1 MKKLTASLLS
11 AALVASLAISGSA
24 FASGTQRSAGDA
36 TDGTWDYPWYKTT
49 ATAPSYRNEAPA
61 SNAVDGNTQTHW
73 HSNWGTGSGTGATTL
88 TDEERYIQLELEKEV
103 EISGVRYL
111 PRQGTDDGVGNGRVT
126 SCKVQV
132 SQTGN
137 EGDWQDA
144 TAQVQTWAND
154 AAWKLVALDE
164 PVSAKY
170 IRLYGVTTVS
180 DSGTANA
187 FMSCAE
193 LRVQTTQKQDT
204 NIFLGKDASASSQL
218 PDQEANKANDGDTNT
233 QWCANWRPDA
243 SPAADKTLRGNWWQV
258 DLGEAY
264 EVDELNL
271 VFEQSAT
278 WQYHVAVSDDPAF
291 TDYTF
296 DDTAI
301 TTVTAAETTVDV
313 NQAGQYV
320 RVYVMSSTNG
330 RWPCL
335 KEVSG
340 TGTVVTTPE
349 VTEEEVRALVSEAN
363 GKLGEWYKSGW
374 SEYSEAIANAQT
386 VLGQTDPTAE
396 DLAAAKQAIETAKG
410 NLVERDQ
417 YTADDPFVFP
427 AQGGVTTTLEAEFA
441 QLHNEVLDSDGK
453 WALQVAEADW
463 ASHGK
468 YINCLNQQDTITFYY
483 NAPVAGTYLV
493 EAFYRS
499 GSGTNELV
507 WSGAN
512 IQNGTIVAGA
522 TDDAAETHT
531 VTFNMVITKAGAG
544 TLVFTGPDTK
554 SPQLDKLEIT
564 LTEAAYSITVTSPV
578 EGGTATA
585 DHTTAA
591 AGDTVTLTPVA
602 SEGYHFV
609 EWQVEGNAVE
619 ITDNTFTMPES
630 NVTIT
635 PVFEAH
641 TYGEPTFAWAEGNT
655 SVTATFTCD
664 REDCGHQETA
674 TAQATSA
681 VTKQPTCTEKGVTTY
696 TATVSF
702 NGEQY
707 PASKTEENVA
717 ALGHKYGE
725 PTFSWAEDG
734 SSATATFTCACGDE
748 HEETAVITH
757 EVKTPATCT
766 EKGTTT
772 YTATVTVDFGEGTYT
787 STKDVQD
794 IPAVAHTTELQN
806 AKEAT
811 CTTDGYTGDLVC
823 TVCGTVVEEGE
834 TIKAT
839 GHTQETIPG
848 KEATC
853 TQDGLTDGVKC
864 SVCGEILVEQEV
876 IKATGHKFE
885 DGVCTV
891 CGEKDPNYVPPTQE
905 PQGDVVLDNQTG
917 DQITAGNA
925 DEVFGANTII
935 TVVRVEDGETYAAVE
950 QALKGVVADMK
961 HTAILDITATLN
973 GKPVQPSAPVQM
985 TFAIPQHL
993 SADNL
998 KLFYVSD
1005 DGKTTQEIPITVD
1018 KDARTV
1024 TATIAHF
1031 STYVLANVVV
1041 DETTGTVPPTGDAS
1055 QLMLMTG
1062 MLLTSAAALG
1072 GLVVASRKRRG

>member
-11 AALVASLAISGSA
+11 AALVASLAVSVSA

-36 TDGTWDYPWYKTT
+36 TDGTWDYPYYKTT
-49 ATAPSYRNEAPA
+49 ATAPSYHNEAPA

-73 HSNWGTGSGTGATTL
+73 HSNWDANRPENGSADL
-88 TDEERYIQLELEKEV
+88 TNDPDNRYIQLELDQVV
-103 EISGVRYL
+103 EINGLRYL
-111 PRQGTDDGVGNGRVT
+111 PRQGSEQGNENGRVT

-170 IRLYGVTTVS
+170 IRLYGVTTVN
-180 DSGTANA
+180 DNGTANA

-204 NIFLGKDASASSQL
+204 NIFLGKTASASSHL
-218 PDQEANKANDGDTNT
+218 SGQEAGKANDENGGTK
-233 QWCANWRPDA
+233 WCADWTGHSSDYYA
-243 SPAADKTLRGNWWQV
+243 MEDNWWQV
-258 DLGEAY
+258 DLGWDHH
-264 EVDELNL
+264 VDTLTL
-271 VFEQSAT
+271 LFETSAQ
-278 WQYHVAVSDDPAF
+278 WKYHVAVSDDP
-291 TDYTF
+291 TF
-296 DDTAI
+296 DGYTIPENEI
-301 TTVTAAETTVDV
+301 TTVTASKAVVNVD
-313 NQAGQYV
+313 QDGRYV
-320 RVYVMSSTNG
+320 RVYLKTDDQG

-335 KEVSG
+335 WDVYA
-340 TGTVVTTPE
+340 TGNSIDLKPDLE
-349 VTEEEVRALVSEAN
+349 ALVEEADS
-363 GKLGEWYKSGW
+363 KRAEWYTSGW
-374 SEYSEAIANAQT
+374 EAYLRAVNAGKALLEEASPAQTALTTAIA
-386 VLGQTDPTAE
+386 DIK
-396 DLAAAKQAIETAKG
+396 AAKEG
-410 NLVERDQ
+410 LVERDQ
-417 YTADDPFVFP
+417 YTAQNPFVFP
-427 AQGGVTTTLEAEFA
+427 SQQDVTATLEAEFGE
-441 QLHNEVLDSDGK
+441 LHDVKLDSDGQ
-453 WALQVAEADW
+453 WYLQVATGSW
-463 ASHGK
+463 ASHGE
-468 YINCLNQQDTITFYY
+468 YLNCFNQQDTVTYYY
-483 NAPVAGTYLV
+483 NAPVAGTYSV
-493 EAFYRS
+493 TATYRS
-499 GSGTNELV
+499 GSTANKLA
-507 WSGAN
+507 WSGDK
-512 IQNGTIVAGA
+512 IQSGNVAAGA
-522 TDDAAETHT
+522 EVDNEQGQTRTATFDLV
-531 VTFNMVITKAGAG
+531 VTQAGAG
-544 TLVFTGPDTK
+544 TLKFTGPDTK

-564 LTEAAYSITVTSPV
+564 LTEAAYSVTVNSAT
-578 EGGTATA
+578 GGTAQA
-585 DHTTAA
+585 DVTTAA
-591 AGDTVTLTPVA
+591 AGDTVTLTATPDT
-602 SEGYHFV
+602 GYHFV
-609 EWQVEGNAVE
+609 RWESEDVNIGEN
-619 ITDNTFTMPES
+619 NTFEMPEKAVS
-630 NVTIT
+630 ITPVFAKNTYTVTINNPAEGGEVTGATQVTHGENLVLTIT
-635 PVFEAH
+635 PDEGYHLESLTVNGQVVEVTGNTYTVANVTGAVTVTPVFAKNTYTVTINTAENGSVTGAAQVTHGEDLVLTITPAEGYHLKSLTVNGQIVEVTGTTYTVANVTENVTVNAVFEAH
-641 TYGEPTFAWAEGNT
+641 TTQLEGK
-655 SVTATFTCD
+655 V
-664 REDCGHQETA
+664 
-674 TAQATSA
+674 
-681 VTKQPTCTEKGVTTY
+681 
-696 TATVSF
+696 
-702 NGEQY
+702 
-707 PASKTEENVA
+707 
-717 ALGHKYGE
+717 
-725 PTFSWAEDG
+725 
-734 SSATATFTCACGDE
+734 
-748 HEETAVITH
+748 
-757 EVKTPATCT
+757 
-766 EKGTTT
+766 
-772 YTATVTVDFGEGTYT
+772 
-787 STKDVQD
+787 
-794 IPAVAHTTELQN
+794 
-806 AKEAT
+806 EAT

-925 DEVFGANTII
+925 DEVFEANTII
-935 TVVRVEDGETYAAVE
+935 TVVRVEDGETYTAVE